1 MRRRASLGLA
11 LAIGLA
17 DCVMGMDGGC
27 VDEGRSSLNRTRDSA
42 TDSWSPDASVAT
54 GHDSGVGDE
63 VEDPGSETPARDSGF
78 GPLGADAEL
87 PPGDAGTE
95 HRSDSGDASSG
106 VGYSLAVSVSGSG
119 MTSPAAGTHTYAA
132 GTSVQVT
139 AIPASGA
146 AFTGWSG
153 DASGTSNPVTIAM
166 NGNKSLAASFS
177 AQSYSLDIAVSGN
190 GTTSPAAGTHSY
202 AAGASVQVTAA
213 PASGAAFTG
222 WSGAASGT
230 SNPVTIAM
238 NGNKSLTANF
248 SSSGL
253 PSRCPQQCDAATPAS
268 PKLSSGGGLGNVTM
282 FSTLAS
288 AGGACNYGSTKVM
301 YYASINVNVQPG
313 DGKGQWQSG
322 RICGQ
327 CAEVT
332 TLTSQGPKSVVVR
345 IMDKCADSYCG
356 INLAGSAPAA
366 VMLDGAGRYD
376 GEWRFLSCSGHP
388 EVSDEAP
395 SLAVIGGSNPDWA
408 RVRVHNPNSAV
419 TSIEWQSTSGTASG
433 SFPYATDPE
442 NAFEVPVDGVLQS
455 KAASFLITVRY
466 SDGSTSTAQ
475 LSPSQLAAS
484 NKTYPLN

>member
-54 GHDSGVGDE
+54 GH
-63 VEDPGSETPARDSGF
+63 DSGF